1 MRNETTTK
9 MPAST
14 ARYYVG
20 DLCYVMN
27 SEWDEVCALTFP
39 DDGSEV
45 TGKLQ
50 LADGRKFAIYGT
62 AHGDGTYRD
71 FYGHTYPVDS
81 GTLGIIKVDDI
92 TDPGFQ
98 DAIDSDAGHIIE
110 LPEEFETLE
119 CGYDNGVVR
128 FGHIEIITGF
138 EPDEDEE
145 EEFSFTEEDE
155 EDGWHFTEDV

>member
-1 MRNETTTK
+1 MRNETTS
-9 MPAST
+9 MPTST

-27 SEWDEVCALTFP
+27 PEWSEVCDLTFP
-39 DDGSEV
+39 DHTTEV

-71 FYGHTYPVDS
+71 FYGHSYSVDS

-92 TDPGFQ
+92 TDPEFQ
-98 DAIDSDAGHIIE
+98 NAIDNGLGHIIE
-110 LPEEFETLE
+110 LPEEFETLN
-119 CGYDNGVVR
+119 CGYDDGVVC
-128 FGHIEIITGF
+128 FGHIEIITSFG
-138 EPDEDEE
+138 PDEDEE
-145 EEFSFTEEDE
+145 EEFSFTDEDE